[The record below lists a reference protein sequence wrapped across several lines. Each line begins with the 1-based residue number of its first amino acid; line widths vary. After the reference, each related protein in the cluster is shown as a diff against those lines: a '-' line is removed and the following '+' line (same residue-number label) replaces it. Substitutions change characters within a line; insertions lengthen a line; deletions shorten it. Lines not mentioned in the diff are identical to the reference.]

1 MSTETIVLLS
11 STSAEAVGT
20 EFSYGAKQK
29 GAGYNKH
36 NDGVHTAV
44 FSFDNFVGTV
54 KIQGTLELYPTETDW
69 FDISGTTI
77 TVEDSSALINSESRT
92 FIGQFVWIRAAYS
105 IENGVITEIR
115 YNY

>member
-11 STSAEAVGT
+11 STSTEAVGSA
-20 EFSYGAKQK
+20 FSYSDKQK

-44 FSFDNFVGTV
+44 FQFDNFVGTV
-54 KIQGTLELYPTETDW
+54 KIQGTLELYPTENDW
-69 FDISGTTI
+69 FDVVGTSI
-77 TVEDSSALINSESRT
+77 TVEDSSTLIGAETRT
-92 FIGQFVWIRAAYS
+92 FVGQFVYIRAAYS
-105 IENGVITEIR
+105 IEQGIITEIR

>member
-20 EFSYGAKQK
+20 AFSYGAKQK

-36 NDGVHTAV
+36 NDGVHTAI
-44 FSFDNFVGTV
+44 FQFDNFVGTV
-54 KIQGTLELYPTETDW
+54 KIQGTLELYPTDLDW
-69 FDISGTTI
+69 VDVVGTTI
-77 TVEDSSALINSESRT
+77 AVEDSTALITSETRT
-92 FIGQFVWIRAAYS
+92 FVGQFVYIRAAYS
-105 IENGVITEIR
+105 IEQGTITEIR

>member
-1 MSTETIVLLS
+1 MSIETIVLLP
-11 STSAEAVGT
+11 STSSEAVSAD
-20 EFSYGAKQK
+20 FSYGAKQK

-54 KIQGTLELYPTETDW
+54 KIQGTLELYPTDNDWVDIPETS
-69 FDISGTTI
+69 ITI
-77 TVEDSSALINSESRT
+77 EDSSALINNESRT
-92 FIGQFVWIRAAYS
+92 FTGQFVWIRAAYS
-105 IENGVITEIR
+105 IENGIISEIR